1 MLASIEKHLSIFM
14 ASTLREFIEVG
25 ESVCLLSKALQT
37 RHELNKKLGRRQG
50 HSQPTCYNIIMARAH
65 GE

>member
-1 MLASIEKHLSIFM
+1 M